1 MVQLPKSLDEAIA
14 QAKEATQAALN
25 DGYTRVQVEL
35 VFPEI
40 ALQAQSITQQFI
52 PIFEEYGSGLK
63 VLFSDTGA
71 SALARRDWG
80 EVPFQV
86 TDVGTSRSPV
96 DNKIEPED
104 KAFLIVAPS
113 SVEVNQVEK
122 LCNLAQERPCVLLNP
137 QLEDIAIVGI
147 GVAARELRERFLSTI
162 EPCYYLRPLDG
173 AALLRSYPGLWQ
185 VWLETEDEYQLIAEQ
200 PQKPVGEAIE
210 QILAQARGISDT
222 GNEKPTPK
230 KPGLFTNLQRFLNAL
245 SK

>member
-96 DNKIEPED
+96 NNKIEPED

-210 QILAQARGISDT
+210 QILAQARGVSDSD
-222 GNEKPTPK
+222 EKPAPK